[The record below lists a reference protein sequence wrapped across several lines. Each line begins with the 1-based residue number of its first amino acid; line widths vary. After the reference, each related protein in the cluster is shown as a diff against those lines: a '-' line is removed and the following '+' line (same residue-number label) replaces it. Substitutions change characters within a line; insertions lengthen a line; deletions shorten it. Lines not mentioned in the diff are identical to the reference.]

1 MKTIIKELRR
11 QTMRTTTV
19 LSLILMLV
27 LLAGCGG
34 GSEPPVQASQSEA
47 SAQTGLVAQT
57 DSIPSQNETSTE
69 ADSVSSQSETSTE
82 IVSVSSQNETSTE
95 TDSVPTQNE
104 ASTETGS
111 ILNEDYPDALPI
123 RNQLNLGTLR
133 LEEDPELAIT
143 PKQAADLLM
152 YWQAL
157 SSVLKSGT
165 GASAEID
172 TLQAQIQNEMT
183 PEQLQAIAAMK
194 LSRADMQAVAKE
206 LGVNTSGMQSMM
218 NQNLSDDERAT
229 RRAQRA
235 ASGQQGPGVLLMDQ
249 LIELLAER
257 AD

>member
-1 MKTIIKELRR
+1 MNITIKEHRR
-11 QTMRTTTV
+11 NTMKTTTV
-19 LSLILMLV
+19 LSLLLILV
-27 LLAGCGG
+27 LLTGCGG
-34 GSEPPVQASQSEA
+34 GSEPPAPVSQSETSAQTDPTPSQSEA
-47 SAQTGLVAQT
+47 S
-57 DSIPSQNETSTE
+57 I
-69 ADSVSSQSETSTE
+69 
-82 IVSVSSQNETSTE
+82 
-95 TDSVPTQNE
+95 
-104 ASTETGS
+104 ETGS
-111 ILNEDYPDALPI
+111 ILNEDYPNALPI

-133 LEEDPELAIT
+133 LEENPKLAIT
-143 PKQAADLLM
+143 PEQAADLLI

-183 PEQLQAIAAMK
+183 PEQLQAIAAMQ

-249 LIELLAER
+249 LIELLIER